1 MIRRRGDASVPGER
15 VVVLDEAK
23 IVSLRREGL
32 TQKLIAERFRTS
44 HERIGRILK
53 RHGLSGRQP

>member
-1 MIRRRGDASVPGER
+1 MARRRGDPNVPGER
-15 VVVLDEAK
+15 VTDLDEAK
-23 IVSLRREGL
+23 VVSLRRDGL

-44 HERIGRILK
+44 YERIGRILK